1 MGWVDEFSTS
11 GRLSRAG
18 FWGRHLLVL
27 PLALFLCVSATQV
40 LGAPVDVLPALLT
53 TVFLVSVWGRRL
65 HDRGRSAWWLLVV
78 VLPVLGA
85 LYLLIECGLRG
96 SVAASRYGAPTDL
109 RPDYVT
115 VGAAPRMERAP

>member
-1 MGWVDEFSTS
+1 MGWMGEFSTA
-11 GRLSRAG
+11 GRLSRWG
-18 FWGRHLLVL
+18 FWWRHLLLL
-27 PLALFLCVSATQV
+27 PLALFLCVSATQL
-40 LGAPVDVLPALLT
+40 LGEPVDVLPALLT

-78 VLPVLGA
+78 ALPVLGA
-85 LYLLIECGLRG
+85 LWLLVECGLRA
-96 SVAASRYGAPTDL
+96 SVDRSRYGAPAGL